1 MALSTCADCKSA
13 SSSKFAI
20 WLLATIL
27 SNTMPSTA
35 ITTINSTDT
44 DTIIFCLTLNRSNN
58 PPNFLISLFSF
69 PYILNLMV
77 CSSYTT
83 KKRNFPAEFFISL
96 QKISLLFLFLMLRQ
110 KLPVFI
116 R

>member
-77 CSSYTT
+77 
-83 KKRNFPAEFFISL
+83 
-96 QKISLLFLFLMLRQ
+96 LLFLYDKEAKFSC
-110 KLPVFI
+110 
-116 R
+116 